1 MSASKGEVRVV
12 AIDGPVGSGK
22 TTVARLVAH
31 KLGYVLVDTG
41 ALYRCLALQADQEKI
56 DFDDGETLGRMAAKL
71 QVRFA
76 EGSQGQRVWL
86 AEEEVTTSIREPR
99 ISQAASKVSVHP
111 AVRDALLDTQREF
124 GRRQAVVM
132 EGRDIGTVV
141 FPEAPIKVFVQ
152 ASAEVRARR
161 RFEELRAKGKDVD
174 WQSTLQEVQQR
185 DQRDEQRAVAPL
197 KPAADAVILDTSPL
211 SAEQVAD
218 QIVALVEARAQ
229 NDAG

>member
-1 MSASKGEVRVV
+1 MSASKGEIRVV

-22 TTVARLVAH
+22 TTVARLVAR

-41 ALYRCLALQADQEKI
+41 ALYRCLALRAEQEKI
-56 DFDDGETLGRMAAKL
+56 DLEDGETLGRLAAKL
-71 QVRFA
+71 RVRFA
-76 EGSQGQRVWL
+76 EGPAGQRVWL
-86 AEEEVTTSIREPR
+86 EEEEVTASIREPR

-111 AVRDALLDTQREF
+111 AVRAALLEPQRDF
-124 GRRQAVVM
+124 ARRGGVVM

-152 ASAEVRARR
+152 ASAEIRARR
-161 RFEELRAKGKDVD
+161 RYQELQAKGQDVD
-174 WQSTLQEVQQR
+174 LPTTLQEVQQR
-185 DQRDEQRAVAPL
+185 DQRDEQRVVAPL
-197 KPAADAVILDTSPL
+197 KPAADAVILDTSSL

-229 NDAG
+229 NQPG